1 MKKLMIV
8 AICAM
13 AVMMSCKNKGQSAA
27 SEGADSDSVVV
38 DSVLAEMPDT
48 APRPMFLYT
57 QDKEH
62 MQVIYWMT
70 SAPKEEDYSEADI
83 SKARGLWALQQIF
96 RRNAAKYTNLLK
108 DDRSVVAIKYIDE
121 VLKNP
126 DGEALYPGELHGRS
140 EIPSPGARFAMQ
152 DPKLYKSD
160 IEGFRVIVC
169 DEYLQ
174 SRKVLKI
181 TDVSN
186 KSMPQDVVKKMEK
199 KYGMK
204 AERSSMSCN
213 IEGGYVSGAI
223 QFKGE
228 YKNAPKFPG
237 EDNVEVKKAL
247 ALEVLAKGDSVWVLE
262 QIGTIF
268 PGEGP
273 TWNADDGGEYFPNS
287 ILAAFEGPKGLELCY
302 LHGAPESIE
311 VGMLYPRGE
320 KLEEQ
325 MYECYHA
332 MIDEEIPV
340 WKKDIAEMDKLFQK
354 KVTVSGIK
362 LTKWAHVWM
371 GDDVEWI
378 HMADKNEEYGGIFI
392 RKNGKIQLIQVED
405 PKRKALHLWLNG
417 ISYLKFAGSAGGPS
431 WYTEIIGYKDGKQ
444 VEKFNMLEVE
454 GEIEECQLNGKNM
467 SEEEGRAYVEKFADA
482 KQLNEYWNEP
492 QQ

>member
-1 MKKLMIV
+1 MKKLLLV
-8 AICAM
+8 AVCAM
-13 AVMMSCKNKGQSAA
+13 AVMMSCKNKGQNVEA
-27 SEGADSDSVVV
+27 EGADSDSVAV

-62 MQVIYWMT
+62 MQVVYWMT
-70 SAPKEEDYSEADI
+70 SAPKEEDYSETDI
-83 SKARGLWALQQIF
+83 SKVRGRWALQQIA

-108 DDRSVVAIKYIDE
+108 DDKSVVAIKFIDE

-126 DGEALYPGELHGRS
+126 DGETMFPGELHGRP
-140 EIPSPGARFAMQ
+140 EIPAPGLRYAMQ

-186 KSMPQDVVKKMEK
+186 KSMPQDVVKKLEK

-204 AERSSMSCN
+204 TERSSISCN
-213 IEGGYVSGAI
+213 IEGGYVCGAI

-237 EDNVEVKKAL
+237 EDNQKVAKAL
-247 ALEVLAKGDSVWVLE
+247 ALEVLVNGDSVWVLE
-262 QIGTIF
+262 QIGTMF

-302 LHGAPESIE
+302 VHGAPESIE

-325 MYECYHA
+325 MYECYHS
-332 MIDEEIPV
+332 MIDEDIPV
-340 WKKDIAEMDKLFQK
+340 WKKDIAEMNKLFQK
-354 KVTVSGIK
+354 KNTVNGIK

-378 HMADKNEEYGGIFI
+378 HMADKDGEYGGIFI
-392 RKNGKIQLIQVED
+392 RKNGKIQLVQMED
-405 PKRKALHLWLNG
+405 PKRKATHLWLNG

-444 VEKFNMLEVE
+444 VETFNMLEVE
-454 GEIEECQLNGKNM
+454 GEVDEARLNGKVLT
-467 SEEEGRAYVEKFADA
+467 EEDARAYVEKFADA
-482 KQLNEYWNEP
+482 KPLNEYWNDSEL
-492 QQ
+492 

>member
-1 MKKLMIV
+1 
-8 AICAM
+8 
-13 AVMMSCKNKGQSAA
+13 
-27 SEGADSDSVVV
+27 
-38 DSVLAEMPDT
+38 
-48 APRPMFLYT
+48 
-57 QDKEH
+57 
-62 MQVIYWMT
+62 
-70 SAPKEEDYSEADI
+70 
-83 SKARGLWALQQIF
+83 
-96 RRNAAKYTNLLK
+96 
-108 DDRSVVAIKYIDE
+108 
-121 VLKNP
+121 
-126 DGEALYPGELHGRS
+126 
-140 EIPSPGARFAMQ
+140 MQ

-160 IEGFRVIVC
+160 IDGFRVIVC

-199 KYGMK
+199 KYSMK
-204 AERSSMSCN
+204 TERSTMSYN
-213 IEGGYVSGAI
+213 IEGGYVCGAI

-262 QIGTIF
+262 QIGTVF

-340 WKKDIAEMDKLFQK
+340 WKKDMAEMDKLFQK

-392 RKNGKIQLIQVED
+392 RKNGKIQLVQVED

-467 SEEEGRAYVEKFADA
+467 SEEDGRAYVEKFADA

>member
-1 MKKLMIV
+1 MKKLLLV
-8 AICAM
+8 AVCAM
-13 AVMMSCKNKGQSAA
+13 AVMMSCKNKGQNAEA
-27 SEGADSDSVVV
+27 EGADSDSVAV

-62 MQVIYWMT
+62 MQVVYWMT
-70 SAPKEEDYSEADI
+70 SAPKEEDYSETDI
-83 SKARGLWALQQIF
+83 SKVRGRWALQQIA

-108 DDRSVVAIKYIDE
+108 DDKSVVAIKFIDE

-126 DGEALYPGELHGRS
+126 DGETMFPGELHGRP
-140 EIPSPGARFAMQ
+140 EIPAPGLRYAMQ

-186 KSMPQDVVKKMEK
+186 KSMPQDVVKKLEK

-204 AERSSMSCN
+204 TERSSISCN
-213 IEGGYVSGAI
+213 IEGGYVCGAI

-237 EDNVEVKKAL
+237 EDNQKVAKAL
-247 ALEVLAKGDSVWVLE
+247 ALEVLVNGDSVWVLE
-262 QIGTIF
+262 QIGTMF

-302 LHGAPESIE
+302 VHGAPESIE

-325 MYECYHA
+325 MYECYHS
-332 MIDEEIPV
+332 MIDEDIPV
-340 WKKDIAEMDKLFQK
+340 WKKDIAEMNKLFQK
-354 KVTVSGIK
+354 KNTVNGIK

-378 HMADKNEEYGGIFI
+378 HMADKDGEYGGIFI
-392 RKNGKIQLIQVED
+392 RKNGMIQLVQVED

-444 VEKFNMLEVE
+444 VETFNMLEVE
-454 GEIEECQLNGKNM
+454 GEVDECRLNGKVLT
-467 SEEEGRAYVEKFADA
+467 EEEGRAYVEKFADA
-482 KQLNEYWNEP
+482 KPLNEYWNDSEL
-492 QQ
+492 